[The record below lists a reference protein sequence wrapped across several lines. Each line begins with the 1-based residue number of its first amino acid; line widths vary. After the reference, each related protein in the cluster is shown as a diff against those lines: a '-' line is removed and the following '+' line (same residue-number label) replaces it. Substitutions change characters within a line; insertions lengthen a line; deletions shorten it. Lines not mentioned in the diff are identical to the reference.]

1 MNIDYI
7 KNRIKNK
14 DDMPLIEKAFNFANL
29 KLSGLYYSV
38 DETLINHILGIVNTL
53 IDFNADTST
62 LISCLLYES
71 IKNGVSKEEIE
82 REFGLDISNIAFT
95 TSIINVDNLIQN
107 DENQKRY
114 LEQLNVDVPEDVRT
128 LFIKLADRLYS
139 MKTAKTSDSEYQK
152 RVARETLE
160 ILVPTA
166 QRFRLNYIK
175 SRLEDLC
182 LSYLDPQ
189 TYNEILSKLNATPE
203 ILSIQLNETKK
214 DISNLLSNNG
224 INFVIKGR
232 VKNIYSIYN
241 KLISGKSWDE
251 IYDIL
256 ALRIILDDESE
267 CSKIAELIHSNYMYL
282 SERFKDYINN
292 PKENMYQSLH
302 TTIIHNNR
310 FYEIQI
316 RTNEMHRIAE
326 VGNASH
332 QLYKQKTL
340 RNMKI

>member
-71 IKNGVSKEEIE
+71 IKNGVSREEIE

-128 LFIKLADRLYS
+128 LFIKLADRLYILI
-139 MKTAKTSDSEYQK
+139 TAKTSDSEYQK
-152 RVARETLE
+152 
-160 ILVPTA
+160 
-166 QRFRLNYIK
+166 
-175 SRLEDLC
+175 
-182 LSYLDPQ
+182 
-189 TYNEILSKLNATPE
+189 
-203 ILSIQLNETKK
+203 
-214 DISNLLSNNG
+214 
-224 INFVIKGR
+224 
-232 VKNIYSIYN
+232 
-241 KLISGKSWDE
+241 
-251 IYDIL
+251 
-256 ALRIILDDESE
+256 
-267 CSKIAELIHSNYMYL
+267 
-282 SERFKDYINN
+282 
-292 PKENMYQSLH
+292 
-302 TTIIHNNR
+302 
-310 FYEIQI
+310 
-316 RTNEMHRIAE
+316 
-326 VGNASH
+326 
-332 QLYKQKTL
+332 
-340 RNMKI
+340 